1 MWDYVIATCGCGF
14 LPWRVQA
21 VRILVAGPSCVAKAA
36 VIMRYIIVIKDG
48 VVMGCPTR
56 FGKGEELPIV
66 RYCW

>member
-1 MWDYVIATCGCGF
+1 M
-14 LPWRVQA
+14 
-21 VRILVAGPSCVAKAA
+21 RILVAGPSCVAKAA